1 MSFRFLRVF
10 FASAICCS
18 ALVACSPDTESPPK
32 TALEN
37 TVQAQEQIPA
47 AGDVLYA
54 ATFADQ
60 QSATGWRMEG
70 NAVVEFRDGWMEMY
84 SPDKSAHHVFWG
96 PEDFPDN
103 FVATWQVQNLAIE
116 SGLLIVFF
124 AATGEN
130 GEDIFDPALPVR
142 DGTFDQYTEGKIK
155 SYHLSYYANVAH
167 EPGRSHVNLRK
178 NNTFSL
184 LQSGG
189 EGIPT
194 ESVDI
199 HNIRLIK
206 QGAHIRLWV
215 DDRKAIDY
223 VDNQPIVDGVD
234 TGAAFGS
241 GKIGLRQMQ
250 WSHFRYRNFE
260 VRALANE

>member
-1 MSFRFLRVF
+1 
-10 FASAICCS
+10 
-18 ALVACSPDTESPPK
+18 
-32 TALEN
+32 
-37 TVQAQEQIPA
+37 
-47 AGDVLYA
+47 
-54 ATFADQ
+54 
-60 QSATGWRMEG
+60 
-70 NAVVEFRDGWMEMY
+70 
-84 SPDKSAHHVFWG
+84 HVFWG
-96 PEDFPDN
+96 PEDFPDS

-124 AATGEN
+124 AATSEN

-206 QGAHIRLWV
+206 QGA
-215 DDRKAIDY
+215 
-223 VDNQPIVDGVD
+223 
-234 TGAAFGS
+234 
-241 GKIGLRQMQ
+241 
-250 WSHFRYRNFE
+250 
-260 VRALANE
+260 

>member
-1 MSFRFLRVF
+1 MSLQFLRVGF
-10 FASAICCS
+10 FSAVCFIS
-18 ALVACSPDTESPPK
+18 LVACSPDSEPQKKSSPA
-32 TALEN
+32 TAD
-37 TVQAQEQIPA
+37 QHQETIPA
-47 AGDVLYA
+47 AGDLLYA
-54 ATFADQ
+54 ATMADQ
-60 QSATGWRMEG
+60 QSVEGWRMEG
-70 NAVVEFRDGWMEMY
+70 NAVAEFRDGWMEVY

-96 PEDFPDN
+96 PEDFPDS
-103 FVATWQVQNLAIE
+103 FIATWEVQNMAIE

-124 AATGEN
+124 AAKGEN
-130 GEDIFDPALPVR
+130 GEDIFDPSLPVR

-194 ESVDI
+194 ESVDV
-199 HNIRLIK
+199 HKIRLIK
-206 QGAHIRLWV
+206 QGAHIRLWI

-223 VDNQPIVDGVD
+223 VDNQPVVDGVD
-234 TGAAFGS
+234 TGAALGG

-260 VRALANE
+260 VRALENQ